1 MKSTVINTTVL
12 SLYINFIY
20 IYIATFCHGTSVKKT
35 NIWPRGDSNITI
47 YIINI

>member
-20 IYIATFCHGTSVKKT
+20 IVTFCHGTSVKKT